1 MGDSRN
7 YHGIELTARKRFS
20 HRWLMNSSFTYN
32 HTRFFYPTIAD
43 FANGVNGINANTGDP
58 TNYDLQNGRDSSGT
72 SGINGPRWV
81 AKLSGMYALPGGMSA
96 AAFFNAREGVQ
107 FNRTIQSPNRTGSL
121 GTINVNIEPQGA
133 THYESY
139 RQVDAHWDKTFRYNA
154 RRFSFNID
162 AFNLLN
168 AAPVLARITRQDAS
182 NANFATTI
190 LAPRVLRFGLKVNF

>member
-20 HRWLMNSSFTYN
+20 HRWLMNSRFTYN

-43 FANGVNGINANTGDP
+43 FANGVNGINGNTGDP

>member
-1 MGDSRN
+1 
-7 YHGIELTARKRFS
+7 
-20 HRWLMNSSFTYN
+20 MNSRFTYN

-43 FANGVNGINANTGDP
+43 FANGVNGINGNTGDP

-72 SGINGPRWV
+72 SGING
-81 AKLSGMYALPGGMSA
+81 
-96 AAFFNAREGVQ
+96 REGVQ